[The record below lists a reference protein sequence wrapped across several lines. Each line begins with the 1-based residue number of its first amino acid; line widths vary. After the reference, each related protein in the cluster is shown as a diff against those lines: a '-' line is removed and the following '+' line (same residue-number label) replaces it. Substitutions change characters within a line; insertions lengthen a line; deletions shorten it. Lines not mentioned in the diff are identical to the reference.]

1 MNTFC
6 IVTLIM
12 TMTIILLLRK
22 VFFVIIFSPVV
33 RVFFSI
39 KKSRKNIMPPP
50 VEAVVKEPED
60 NIKLNPIKVYVNGL
74 VRFYIFICSRIY
86 SHAIRNAVYR
96 HVLLMNLGKQVAI
109 YYDCEIRSPH
119 NITIGDGTIIGD
131 HAILDGRNGIS
142 IGKNV
147 NFSTRVSIWTEQH
160 DHRDPWFR
168 CDTQAKKP
176 VVIEDRVWIGPNTI
190 ILHSVHIGDGAIIA
204 AGAVVTKDVPPYAIV
219 AGIPAR
225 VIGERNKNLR
235 YELHGGHLPFL

>member
-1 MNTFC
+1 MYNS
-6 IVTLIM
+6 IIYSKA
-12 TMTIILLLRK
+12 IILLLRK
-22 VFFVIIFSPVV
+22 VFFVIIFSPVI
-33 RVFFSI
+33 RVFFSL
-39 KKSRKNIMPPP
+39 KKSRLNIMPPP
-50 VEAVVKEPED
+50 EADGNEPKI
-60 NIKLNPIKVYVNGL
+60 NRKPIPIKVYVNGL
-74 VRFYIFICSRIY
+74 VRFYIFLCSRIY
-86 SHAIRNAVYR
+86 SHAISNAVYR

-119 NITIGDGTIIGD
+119 NIKIDDGSIIGD

-168 CDTQAKKP
+168 CYTQAKKP

-190 ILHSVHIGDGAIIA
+190 ILHSVHIGEGAIIA
-204 AGAVVTKDVPPYAIV
+204 AGAVVTKDVPPYTII

-225 VIGERNKNLR
+225 VIGERNKDLR